1 MSGPFEID
9 RTEAAYWW
17 RTNVIAGVILH
28 RLMWLFIAAS
38 AALVWQGYLV
48 LGFVVVLGMIPYG
61 FFLRYL
67 AERACSNFL
76 EEHPEAIEKFIESR
90 VITPSGTDYSIPEP

>member
-9 RTEAAYWW
+9 RTEASYWW

-38 AALVWQGYLV
+38 AVLVWKEYLV
-48 LGFVVVLGMIPYG
+48 LGFLVVLGMIPYG

-67 AERACSNFL
+67 AVRSCFNFL
-76 EEHPEAIEKFIESR
+76 EEHPESVREFENSGI
-90 VITPSGTDYSIPEP
+90 ITR